1 MTTQSPCIK
10 KTPAGTALTEIV
22 LLVFRLD
29 GALMD
34 AAEKIAAPAGL
45 TAARWRVLGAV
56 LSEPRTVADIARNM
70 GVARQSVQRLSD
82 ALVAEGLLTMNDNPA
97 HKTARLAT
105 PTPSG
110 RVAIANLSDRQT
122 RWANLIGAGFDIQS
136 LDEHMRV
143 LKHLIASVEKNHASI
158 E

>member
-1 MTTQSPCIK
+1 
-10 KTPAGTALTEIV
+10 
-22 LLVFRLD
+22 
-29 GALMD
+29 MD
-34 AAEKIAAPAGL
+34 AADKIAAPAGL

-70 GVARQSVQRLSD
+70 GLARQSVQRLSD

-110 RVAIANLSDRQT
+110 RAAIANLSDRQT

-143 LKHLIASVEKNHASI
+143 LKHLIASVEENHASI